1 MNVHVD
7 DRRLFYGNIFP
18 DAGLAGDL
26 NVVVLQPGALIAW
39 HRHQHQTDYLFCVK
53 GSVKVGTETI
63 VEVGV
68 DGSPRTVRDDGPH
81 TLHLQKWRVLHERNP
96 EIVEIPPNAYHGYMN
111 LSEGESILLSYNT
124 QHFNPEDEERRMPEP
139 NEWKAAPR

>member
-53 GSVKVGTETI
+53 GSVKVGMHGTVTAKNQQGEILGVTHLAPFFTI
-63 VEVGV
+63 
-68 DGSPRTVRDDGPH
+68 
-81 TLHLQKWRVLHERNP
+81 LHERHNEVCTIEP
-96 EIVEIPPNAYHGYMN
+96 DTWHGYMN
-111 LSEGESILLSYNT
+111 LSDGESILLSYNT
-124 QHFNPEDEERRMPEP
+124 QHFNPEDEERRMPDP
-139 NEWKAAPR
+139 NEWKTAPR

>member
-1 MNVHVD
+1 MRAHVD

-26 NVVVLQPGALIAW
+26 NIVVLQPGALIAW

-53 GSVKVGTETI
+53 GSVKVGQTGLPDAFSYEA
-63 VEVGV
+63 EA
-68 DGSPRTVRDDGPH
+68 
-81 TLHLQKWRVLHERNP
+81 QKWTTLHERDP
-96 EIVEIPPNAYHGYMN
+96 QTVTIPPNTWHGYMN

>member
-53 GSVKVGTETI
+53 GSVKVGVST
-63 VEVGV
+63 
-68 DGSPRTVRDDGPH
+68 DSGSH
-81 TLHLQKWRVLHERNP
+81 AEFEVLHERQANP
-96 EIVEIPPNAYHGYMN
+96 FVIPSGFWHGYMN
-111 LSEGESILLSYNT
+111 LSDGESILLSYNT
-124 QHFNPEDEERRMPEP
+124 QHFNPEDEERRMPDP
-139 NEWKAAPR
+139 NEWKTAPR